1 MKNKLIV
8 MILTFA
14 VMIVLTPLVFSK
26 LMNAKFN
33 QMIKNLNNK
42 GIKVEVIKDKSSYLQ
57 TDKILNV
64 EIPKKYLNNTFEK
77 VNLEVEAKFKN
88 LPVTNVLFLGNV
100 KNVKLM
106 PQFAKYENEINKFV
120 KKYIKFTVITP
131 NFKDYT
137 YKINDIDIQDKLN
150 VGVKDIKGMF
160 KYSTPL
166 KNVLNISDI
175 YLKQNAQFVE
185 IKNLKSEFEGNKNK
199 SFSKTTFNV
208 NVDLKK
214 FKLQARNVYSKTNV
228 LLEKTLDLSTV
239 FGFDELIVPNMLSAK
254 QFKNTLSLKGIKA
267 SILEKLSNASEN
279 EKEKYYNEIFKNGF
293 EINLDSNLKDL
304 LALGKNFGKFNL
316 KLFVKF
322 LPTNNYKQKLKN
334 NNFDFIYATL
344 DLTTTPQIANIIM
357 NLYPKSAFLFALAKK
372 QNGVVKLN
380 LELKNGKLYSEGQLI
395 K

>member
-33 QMIKNLNNK
+33 QMIENLNK
-42 GIKVEVIKDKSSYLQ
+42 EGIKVEVIKDKSSYLQ

-88 LPVTNVLFLGNV
+88 LPITNVLFLGNI

-106 PQFAKYENEINKFV
+106 PQFAKYENEINEFL
-120 KKYIKFTVITP
+120 KKNIKFTVITS

-137 YKINDIDIQDKLN
+137 YKINDIVIKDQFNLGI
-150 VGVKDIKGMF
+150 KDIKGMF
-160 KYSTPL
+160 KYSTPF
-166 KNVLNISDI
+166 KNILNISDI

-199 SFSKTTFNV
+199 NFSKTTFNV

-214 FKLQARNVYSKTNV
+214 FKLQIQNVYSKTNV

-239 FGFDELIVPNMLSAK
+239 FGFDKLIVPNMLSVK

-267 SILEKLSNASEN
+267 SILEKLSNAKKN

-293 EINLDSNLKDL
+293 EINLDSSLKDIE
-304 LALGKNFGKFNL
+304 ALGKNFGKFNL

-322 LPTNNYKQKLKN
+322 LPTLNYKQKLKN
-334 NNFDFIYATL
+334 NNFDFVYATL
-344 DLTTTPQIANIIM
+344 DLTTTPQIATIIM
-357 NLYPKSAFLFALAKK
+357 NFYPKSAFLFALAKK
-372 QNGVVKLN
+372 QNGVIKLN